1 MGELRMQADFT
12 STYAS
17 IQSTPKSRLILIAG
31 HRRAARWG
39 DPSAMLQYSGRY
51 I

>member
-17 IQSTPKSRLILIAG
+17 TQSTPKSRLIPDCWTPPSGASG
-31 HRRAARWG
+31 H
-39 DPSAMLQYSGRY
+39 PSAMLQYLGRY